1 MTDSFVQ
8 VRDLTV
14 RFPVA
19 GSVVRAVQGLSYDVG
34 LGRTLAIVG
43 ESGSGKSASSLAL
56 LGLHDRRR
64 SIVTG
69 SVTIGGREF
78 IGMPEEQLRHHRG
91 NTAAMIFQD
100 PRASLHPYLTVGYQ
114 IAEAYRLHHR
124 TTWRAA
130 RAHAVDMLGRV
141 GIANPARRAGDYPHE
156 FSGGM
161 CQRVMIA
168 MALVNDPKLLI
179 ADEPTTALDVTVQA
193 QILGLIAG
201 LRDEFGSAIIL
212 ITHDLGVVTDVC
224 DDVLVMYAGRSVEHG
239 PVRSV
244 LGSPTHPYTWG
255 LLESLP
261 SLSGPAGG
269 RLHPIP
275 GAPPDPLEPL
285 PGCPFHARCEFHER
299 VAGGRCRTVL
309 PDLAVRAGD
318 GAHRSRCHLAA
329 PAAVFAGE
337 IAPRLI

>member
-1 MTDSFVQ
+1 MSDAFVQ

-14 RFPVA
+14 QFPIA
-19 GSVVRAVQGLSYDVG
+19 GRMIRAVQGLSYDVD

-43 ESGSGKSASSLAL
+43 ESGSGKSVSSLAL

-64 SIVTG
+64 SVITG
-69 SVTIGGREF
+69 SISIGGREF
-78 IGMPEEQLRHHRG
+78 VGMPEAKLRHHRG

-100 PRASLHPYLTVGYQ
+100 ARASLHPYLTVGYQ

-124 TTWRAA
+124 TTRRAA

-141 GIANPARRAGDYPHE
+141 GIPHPARRADDYPHE

-201 LRDEFGSAIIL
+201 LRDEFGSAVIL

-224 DDVLVMYAGRSVEHG
+224 DDVLVMYAGRGVEHG

-285 PGCPFHARCEFHER
+285 PGCPFHARCEFRDR
-299 VAGGRCRTVL
+299 VADGRCRTHL
-309 PDLAVRAGD
+309 PDLAVRTGD
-318 GAHRSRCHLAA
+318 DAHRSRCHLAV
-329 PAAVFAGE
+329 PDAVFAAE
-337 IAPRLI
+337 IAPRLL